1 MLIVLEGG
9 DGAGTTTLQTGL
21 TKALTS
27 RGYHVTTTHQPNR
40 ETQVGGLIRKILAS
54 GSLLPP
60 AAMALLFAA
69 DRVEL
74 SPSLSPEPQAIP
86 EHLGTVPDPI
96 VICDRHLWS
105 SLVYQADLGVDWL
118 LEINK
123 FAVVP
128 DLVVYLRTPT
138 PVALGRMDGRVLDG
152 YERDVVLQ
160 ASLTDR
166 FDRVFNASRL
176 PKVMIDGTGTPEQVM
191 YRALEAIESYL
202 EDVEP
207 F

>member
-21 TKALTS
+21 TKALTE

-40 ETQVGGLIRKILAS
+40 ETQVGGLIREILAS
-54 GSLLPP
+54 GGLLPP
-60 AAMALLFAA
+60 PAMALLFAA

-74 SPSLSPEPQAIP
+74 TPSLSPESLDQ
-86 EHLGTVPDPI
+86 I

-105 SLVYQADLGVDWL
+105 SLVYQADLGLDWL

-123 FAVVP
+123 FAVTP

-138 PVALGRMDGRVLDG
+138 PVALSRMDGRVLDG

-160 ASLTDR
+160 SSLTER

-176 PKVMIDGTGTPEQVM
+176 PKVMIDGNGTPEQVM
-191 YRALEAIESYL
+191 YRALEAIEAYL
-202 EDVEP
+202 EDPE
-207 F
+207 

>member
-40 ETQVGGLIRKILAS
+40 ETQVGGLIREILAS

-60 AAMALLFAA
+60 PAMALLFAA

-74 SPSLSPEPQAIP
+74 TPSLSPEPTSEA
-86 EHLGTVPDPI
+86 LDPI

-105 SLVYQADLGVDWL
+105 SLVYQADLGKEWL

-123 FAVVP
+123 FAVIP

-138 PVALGRMDGRVLDG
+138 SVALSRMDGRVLDG
-152 YERDVVLQ
+152 YERDIVLQ
-160 ASLTDR
+160 SSLTER
-166 FDRVFNASRL
+166 FDRVFNASRM
-176 PKVMIDGTGTPEQVM
+176 PKVMIDGSGTPEQVM
-191 YRALEAIESYL
+191 FRALEAIEAYL
-202 EDVEP
+202 EDPE
-207 F
+207 